1 MIRYQITESPQLNAR
16 RFRSILRNV
25 REMKD
30 WMVERVEFEL
40 PVPIEHTDDSV
51 RLSFA
56 TLRRLHAQ
64 SLLKHRDGAERRGV
78 VRSRLL
84 IHHRGRHN
92 RAELLVTLCVRS
104 HMRLHRLLGIS
115 WDLADTAKGE
125 SFATRRLI
133 RARRS
138 RQSSWGSSAAAA
150 LKSVSAKPSVMLATT
165 GTRPALASSRRLC
178 AARKRARLV
187 AARNSQARAC

>member
-1 MIRYQITESPQLNAR
+1 MPTLCPPGPKRALRRPHKTMIQIGKNPTKLA
-16 RFRSILRNV
+16 
-25 REMKD
+25 
-30 WMVERVEFEL
+30 ERVEFEL
-40 PVPIEHTDDSV
+40 PVPICEHIDNSI

-56 TLRRLHAQ
+56 TSRRLHAQ

-78 VRSRLL
+78 VRSRRLV
-84 IHHRGRHN
+84 HHRGRHN

-125 SFATRRLI
+125 SFATRPPI

-138 RQSSWGSSAAAA
+138 RQSSWGSSAAAD
-150 LKSVSAKPSVMLATT
+150 LRSVSAKPSVMLATT